1 MLRGVKRIQGE
12 ADKAPKFPVTLALLE
27 LIEPLVDPANFEQC
41 LLFAAWCVASGGLLR
56 LSEFTAFKDN
66 AAPLLCNKHLLP
78 ATMDGGYYYRV
89 LHLEASKAD
98 PFRHGVQIVLGH
110 SSSRANAL
118 NAFAAY
124 DRLRS
129 PAARSADAPLFAF
142 RNGSPLSKTDCT
154 SCLRAATGQLKMDTS
169 RFRGFSFRRGGA
181 QSLRDA
187 GVQA

>member
-1 MLRGVKRIQGE
+1 
-12 ADKAPKFPVTLALLE
+12 
-27 LIEPLVDPANFEQC
+27 
-41 LLFAAWCVASGGLLR
+41 
-56 LSEFTAFKDN
+56 
-66 AAPLLCNKHLLP
+66 
-78 ATMDGGYYYRV
+78 MDGGYYYRV

-142 RNGSPLSKTDCT
+142 RNGSPLSKTDCIN
-154 SCLRAATGQLKMDTS
+154 CLRAATGQLKLDTS

-187 GVQA
+187 GVPDHLIQVIGRWSSDAYKVYLTTAPRHVAALAQRAAQFTKLPVCIAGPFWSPSL